1 MKTDF
6 SQPQR
11 QSAVGIIVMFFDT
24 LRHIIRAS
32 WGILLIFIVKPKA
45 FSLYYLVGIVLLLV
59 VVVGI
64 IAYLKYRNFT
74 FFLDDENEEFVITE
88 GILNKSRTTINLNKI
103 QQVNIKQSL
112 IQKIIDVYSLD
123 VDTAGSS
130 KEEVVIKAISHE
142 IATSL
147 KSRLLE
153 HNAQKPATEN
163 SHDTA
168 IEAREIVA
176 DAEKPFVKISFSS
189 LLKMGITSNYVKSF
203 LLMLAFFISTYE
215 NIRHFYEGEDIDTD
229 KLDSYVSRFT
239 MFQIVIIV
247 ILVLFAVIIIVNVFR
262 MVFRYYDY
270 TIQKQRGSLLLSY
283 GLLNTKSTIL
293 KPEKV
298 QIAIV
303 TQNYFQ
309 KKMGILQLRIR
320 QATSGEKEQKNTAI
334 EIPGCNG
341 TERDEILKLLF
352 HTLPQKGLM
361 LKPNWR
367 KLVFS
372 IFLTIVI
379 PVCGFFIIKYYS
391 DTENTTLYYFVAIYV
406 ALLSL
411 LQYFKFRNNRIF
423 IHDDF
428 IIRQSGAW
436 DISHE
441 IIEPEKIQAVTT
453 SQLFWHKNLNIG
465 SVTLH
470 TAGGNISFQ
479 LGNFETIKDYAN
491 LWLYELE
498 TSDSNWM

>member
-1 MKTDF
+1 MKPDF

-24 LRHIIRAS
+24 VRHLAKALFPILIVLVINPKIPQLYVGAAII
-32 WGILLIFIVKPKA
+32 GILVFIGV
-45 FSLYYLVGIVLLLV
+45 
-59 VVVGI
+59 
-64 IAYLKYRNFT
+64 IAWLKYINFT
-74 FFLDDENEEFVITE
+74 FFLDSEHDEFVITE
-88 GILNKSRTTINLNKI
+88 GVLNKSRTTINLNKI

-112 IQKIIDVYSLD
+112 IQKIIGVHSLD

-130 KEEVVIKAISHE
+130 KEEVSIKAISHA
-142 IATSL
+142 IATDL
-147 KSRLLE
+147 KTRLLE
-153 HNAQKPATEN
+153 HNFSKPVVEVFYETG
-163 SHDTA
+163 
-168 IEAREIVA
+168 EAFQDNI
-176 DAEKPFVKISFSS
+176 AESPVPFVKISFPS

-203 LLMLAFFISTYE
+203 LLMLAFFFSTYE
-215 NIRHFYEGEDIDTD
+215 NVKQVYGGDNIDTGRI
-229 KLDSYVSRFT
+229 DSYVSQFT
-239 MFQIVIIV
+239 VVELIIV
-247 ILVLFAVIIIVNVFR
+247 VTLLIFAVIIIVNVFR
-262 MVFRYYDY
+262 MVLRYFDF
-270 TIQKQRGSLLLSY
+270 TIQKQQGTLLLSF

-298 QIAIV
+298 QIAVV

-309 KKMGILQLRIR
+309 KKMGILQMRIR

-334 EIPGCNG
+334 EIPGCNAA
-341 TERDEILKLLF
+341 ERDEILKLMF
-352 HTLPQKGLM
+352 HSLPQKGLM
-361 LKPNWR
+361 LLPNWR

-379 PVCGFFIIKYYS
+379 PVSGFFFIKSYS
-391 DTENTTLYYFVAIYV
+391 GTENENLYYFVGIYIV
-406 ALLSL
+406 LLAL
-411 LQYFKFRNNRIF
+411 LQYFKFRNNRLF

-428 IIRQSGAW
+428 IIKQSGAW
-436 DISHE
+436 DISNE
-441 IIEPEKIQAVTT
+441 IIEPQKIQAVTT

-479 LGNFETIKDYAN
+479 LGNFETIRSYAN

>member
-1 MKTDF
+1 MKADF

-11 QSAVGIIVMFFDT
+11 QSAVGIVVMFFDT
-24 LRHIIRAS
+24 IRHFAKAL
-32 WGILLIFIVKPKA
+32 WPILVVYIVKPNIPI
-45 FSLYYLVGIVLLLV
+45 FYMGSVFILLLV
-59 VVVGI
+59 LFAV
-64 IAYLKYRNFT
+64 IAWLKYLNFT
-74 FFLDDENEEFVITE
+74 FFLDNENDEFVITE

-112 IQKIIDVYSLD
+112 IQKIVGVHSLD

-142 IATSL
+142 IATNL

-153 HNAQKPATEN
+153 HNFQKSVNTDAP
-163 SHDTA
+163 D
-168 IEAREIVA
+168 EALETQEGVSE
-176 DAEKPFVKISFSS
+176 AETPFVKISFSS

-203 LLMLAFFISTYE
+203 LLMLAFFFSTYE
-215 NIRHFYEGEDIDTD
+215 NLRHFYEGDDIDTD
-229 KLDSYVSRFT
+229 RIDTYVSRFT
-239 MFQIVIIV
+239 MYQIVIIA
-247 ILVLFAVIIIVNVFR
+247 ILILFAVIIIVNVFR
-262 MVFRYYDY
+262 MVLRYFNF
-270 TIQKQRGSLLLSY
+270 TIQKQQGSLLLSY

-303 TQNYFQ
+303 TRNYFQ

-320 QATSGEKEQKNTAI
+320 QATSGEKEHKNTAI
-334 EIPGCNG
+334 EIPGCNE

-352 HTLPQKGLM
+352 HTLPQRGLM

-367 KLVFS
+367 KLGFA

-391 DTENTTLYYFVAIYV
+391 NTENTNLYYFVGIYV

-428 IIRQSGAW
+428 IIKQSGAW

-441 IIEPEKIQAVTT
+441 IIEPEKIQAITT

-465 SVTLH
+465 SLTLH
-470 TAGGNISFQ
+470 TAGGNVSFQ
-479 LGNFETIKDYAN
+479 LGNFETIKNYAN